1 MIRSTRAIWTGVA
14 AAAGLLWSFSA
25 SATALHATALHA
37 FCFSPTATCT
47 DNGTVTPTTNPSP
60 NFGFWYSSGPAT
72 GDFYVDILVPN
83 NDPLPSSLTLTVTG
97 GAISPA
103 VANEFSTSGWT
114 SKFLAAYLG
123 ISASPA
129 NPIGAWLPTTQGNDP
144 GATGYY
150 VFQADLGSNTLAGA
164 AGSGPDLNAGTLDLG
179 TVVVGFLETN
189 SCNKN
194 GDCEWVATANSG
206 ALYEGTSTVPEPGT
220 LALFGAGLLGCAL
233 FIARRRAAPRS

>member
-25 SATALHATALHA
+25 SATALHA

-83 NDPLPSSLTLTVTG
+83 NDSLPSGLTVTG
-97 GAISPA
+97 GANGSVGA
-103 VANEFSTSGWT
+103 TEYGSGWT
-114 SKFLAAYLG
+114 SGLLAAYLG

-129 NPIGAWLPTTQGNDP
+129 NPISAWLQTTQGNDP

-150 VFQADLGSNTLAGA
+150 VFRADLGSNTLAGA
-164 AGSGPDLNAGTLDLG
+164 AGSAPDLNAGTLDLG

-189 SCNKN
+189 SCKKH
-194 GDCEWVATANSG
+194 GDCSAEWVATASSG

-233 FIARRRAAPRS
+233 FIARRRAASRS

>member
-25 SATALHATALHA
+25 SASALHASALHA

-83 NDPLPSSLTLTVTG
+83 NDSLPSGLTVTG
-97 GAISPA
+97 GANGSVGA
-103 VANEFSTSGWT
+103 TEYGSGWT
-114 SKFLAAYLG
+114 SGFLAAYLG

-164 AGSGPDLNAGTLDLG
+164 AGSAPDLNAGTLDLG

-233 FIARRRAAPRS
+233 FIARRRAASRS